1 MVLSGLAL
9 SILGLFR
16 YMRQATSV
24 PSSRAHQQQQQQHSA
39 ASLSS
44 DMEVISLRE
53 DDRAQREIHAA
64 LLHNPGV
71 AERSLSVREREL
83 AMERGIEIQ
92 DRETH
97 FMSSARAQALVPAL
111 GLRSTSSKR
120 KLDDY
125 EIGMAESSVSA
136 TSQVGETY
144 LYFCLQ
150 DQSTML
156 CEMCAFPSLE

>member
-24 PSSRAHQQQQQQHSA
+24 SSSRAHQHSA
-39 ASLSS
+39 TSLSP

-53 DDRAQREIHAA
+53 DDRVERAQREIHAA
-64 LLHNPGV
+64 LLHNPV
-71 AERSLSVREREL
+71 IAERSHTVRERDL
-83 AMERGIEIQ
+83 ALERGLEIQ

-97 FMSSARAQALVPAL
+97 FMSSARAQAPMAW
-111 GLRSTSSKR
+111 RSTSSKR

-136 TSQVGETY
+136 ISQVREM
-144 LYFCLQ
+144 YFTHAGCRV
-150 DQSTML
+150 
-156 CEMCAFPSLE
+156 MCAFAS

>member
-16 YMRQATSV
+16 YMRQATSSV
-24 PSSRAHQQQQQQHSA
+24 PSSRAHQQHSA

-53 DDRAQREIHAA
+53 DDRAQRELHAA

-71 AERSLSVREREL
+71 ADRGLGVREREL
-83 AMERGIEIQ
+83 EIQ

-97 FMSSARAQALVPAL
+97 FMSSARGQALVPPMPPL
-111 GLRSTSSKR
+111 VLRSISSKR

-136 TSQVGETY
+136 TSQVCKT
-144 LYFCLQ
+144 
-150 DQSTML
+150 
-156 CEMCAFPSLE
+156 

>member
-24 PSSRAHQQQQQQHSA
+24 PSSRAHQYSA
-39 ASLSS
+39 TSLSP

-53 DDRAQREIHAA
+53 DDRVERAQREIHAA
-64 LLHNPGV
+64 LLHNPV
-71 AERSLSVREREL
+71 VVERIHTVRERDL
-83 AMERGIEIQ
+83 AMERGLEIQ

-97 FMSSARAQALVPAL
+97 FMSSARAQAAMA
-111 GLRSTSSKR
+111 LRSTSSKR

-125 EIGMAESSVSA
+125 EIGMAEPSVSA
-136 TSQVGETY
+136 TSQV
-144 LYFCLQ
+144 
-150 DQSTML
+150 
-156 CEMCAFPSLE
+156 CEIFVIHACRISCEICRFVL

>member
-16 YMRQATSV
+16 YMRQATSA
-24 PSSRAHQQQQQQHSA
+24 PSSRAHQQQRT
-39 ASLSS
+39 ASLLSS

-64 LLHNPGV
+64 LLQNPGV
-71 AERSLSVREREL
+71 ADRSLSVREREL
-83 AMERGIEIQ
+83 AMERGLEIQ

-97 FMSSARAQALVPAL
+97 FMSSARAQALAPPM
-111 GLRSTSSKR
+111 GMRSTSSKR
-120 KLDDY
+120 KLEDY

-136 TSQVGETY
+136 TSQVGEIY
-144 LYFCLQ
+144 PCLCTQ
-150 DQSTML
+150 G
-156 CEMCAFPSLE
+156 

>member
-24 PSSRAHQQQQQQHSA
+24 PSSLAHQQQRTA
-39 ASLSS
+39 LLSS

-53 DDRAQREIHAA
+53 DDRAQRAA
-64 LLHNPGV
+64 LLQNP
-71 AERSLSVREREL
+71 ERSLVVREREL
-83 AMERGIEIQ
+83 AMERGLEIQ

-97 FMSSARAQALVPAL
+97 FMSSARAQPLVSPM

-125 EIGMAESSVSA
+125 EIGMAESSLSA
-136 TSQVGETY
+136 TSQVGEPSPAYALRIRLLY
-144 LYFCLQ
+144 LVKCVPFQL
-150 DQSTML
+150 
-156 CEMCAFPSLE
+156 